1 MTARLRVSVVAV
13 CCLGFALPAAAQ
25 LNSSD
30 LRAKFGPPFHRETF
44 HVPQGFD
51 LVVDYAP
58 DSQVCKLVVP
68 ALMPSNEKVQ
78 NSEVMKQRMYEFL
91 AALVPP
97 SMRGKELSRR
107 TMSMGAFSISSVEYE
122 QVTISETRHAGQP
135 FGNDTITVNFRNA
148 SCASL

>member
-1 MTARLRVSVVAV
+1 MSARLRLVASAF

-25 LNSSD
+25 LSSSE
-30 LRAKFGPPFHRETF
+30 LRAKFGLPLHRETF
-44 HVPQGFD
+44 HMPQGFD

-58 DSQVCKLVVP
+58 DSQVCKLEVP

-78 NSEVMKQRMYEFL
+78 NSSVMTQRMYEFL

-97 SMRGKELSRR
+97 SMRGKELRR
-107 TMSMGAFSISSVEYE
+107 QSAAMGVVSMSSVEYE
-122 QVTISETRHAGQP
+122 QVIINASQHGGDP
-135 FGNDTITVNFRNA
+135 FGNDTITVTFKNA

>member
-1 MTARLRVSVVAV
+1 MSTGFRLSVIV

-25 LNSSD
+25 LNASD
-30 LRAKFGPPFHRETF
+30 LRAKFGPPLHRETF

-78 NSEVMKQRMYEFL
+78 NLAVMKQRMYKFL
-91 AALVPP
+91 AELVPS
-97 SMRGKELSRR
+97 SMRGKELSRQ
-107 TMSMGAFSISSVEYE
+107 TIAMGGVSEWLVLYE
-122 QVTISETRHAGQP
+122 QVTISESRHGGAP
-135 FGNDTITVNFRNA
+135 FGNDTITVAFKNA
-148 SCASL
+148 NCASL